1 MNVIAYRRVST
12 DKQGES
18 GLGLEAQ
25 TAAVEAYCE
34 QHGHTI
40 VQWYEDVASGGR
52 ADREGFQLAMDS
64 LRLCARD
71 VVGGLIV
78 AKVDRMTRSLG
89 QFAQI
94 MDTSRKQGW
103 ELIALDLGVDTTTA
117 AGKAMASL
125 LAVFAQFERDMA
137 SERTKAAIARRRE
150 NLGGTLPGTRPAV
163 PSSLRT
169 RLARMR
175 EQGMTF
181 RAIAARLEAEKVPT
195 AQGGVWRP
203 GTVKHILGGAA

>member
-12 DKQGES
+12 ESQGES

-25 TAAVEAYCE
+25 TEAVEAYCYL
-34 QHGHTI
+34 HGHT
-40 VQWYEDVASGGR
+40 VVEWYEDVASGSR
-52 ADREGFQLAMDS
+52 QDRQGFQFAMDA
-64 LRLCARD
+64 LRDRKA
-71 VVGGLIV
+71 GGLIV

-137 SERTKAAIARRRE
+137 SERTKAAVERRRE
-150 NLGGTLPGTRPAV
+150 RLGGTLPGTRPGV
-163 PSSLRT
+163 PDTLRS

-175 EQGMTF
+175 AQGMTF
-181 RAIAARLEAEKVPT
+181 RAIAASLEREGVPT

-203 GTVKHILGGAA
+203 GTVKHILGTTA

>member
-1 MNVIAYRRVST
+1 MNVIGYRRVST
-12 DKQGES
+12 DAQGES

-25 TAAVEAYCE
+25 TAAVELYADA
-34 QHGHTI
+34 HGHTI
-40 VQWYEDVASGGR
+40 IDWYEDVASGSKH
-52 ADREGFQLAMDS
+52 DREGFQHALLALHS
-64 LRLCARD
+64 RQAQ
-71 VVGGLIV
+71 GLIV

-137 SERTKAAIARRRE
+137 SERTKAAVARRRE
-150 NLGGTLPGTRPAV
+150 RLGGTLPGTK
-163 PSSLRT
+163 PSAPPQTRALIHRLRG
-169 RLARMR
+169 A
-175 EQGMTF
+175 GMTL
-181 RAIAARLEAEKVPT
+181 RQICQRLEDDGVAT
-195 AQGGVWRP
+195 AQGGKWWP
-203 GTVKHILGGAA
+203 GTVAWVLEH